1 MDITAMFNYSHLTG
15 QIKKRIAEER
25 PRLYRMAYAWCCDP
39 ALADDLAQEAISKG
53 LQKANQLREPERLQS
68 WLYAI
73 LHNCWRTHLR
83 RQRPDQALDEETIP
97 CEDCPESINQRQ
109 QIIDRVR
116 AAIKVLPLGQRE
128 VITLVDL
135 NGFAYAEVANILSIP
150 IGTVMSRLS
159 RARQAL
165 LVTLADIQ
173 QQPQTST
180 SRASLRRVK

>member
-1 MDITAMFNYSHLTG
+1 MDQSGMFELIGLSG
-15 QIKKRIAEER
+15 QIKKRIADER

-39 ALADDLAQEAISKG
+39 SLADDLAQEAISKG
-53 LQKANQLREPERLQS
+53 LQKAGQLRDMERLQS

-83 RQRPDQALDEETIP
+83 RQRPDQPLDEEAHP
-97 CEDCPESINQRQ
+97 CEDCPETINHRQ
-109 QIIDRVR
+109 QVVDRVR
-116 AAIKVLPLGQRE
+116 QAIRALPLGQRE

-135 NGFAYAEVANILSIP
+135 NGFAYAEVADIMSIP

-165 LVTLADIQ
+165 LIALADVGH
-173 QQPQTST
+173 QPQES
-180 SRASLRRVK
+180 SRSVLRRVK

>member
-1 MDITAMFNYSHLTG
+1 MGMFDRITLSKQF
-15 QIKKRIAEER
+15 KKRIADER

-39 ALADDLAQEAISKG
+39 ALADDLAQEAIAKG
-53 LQKANQLREPERLQS
+53 LQKAGQLREAERLQS

-83 RQRPDQALDEETIP
+83 RQRPDQPLDEEAFP
-97 CEDCPESINQRQ
+97 CDECPETVNQRQ
-109 QIIDRVR
+109 QVVDRVR
-116 AAIKVLPLGQRE
+116 GAIKTLPLGQRE

-135 NGFAYAEVANILSIP
+135 KGFAYAEVAQILDIP

-165 LVTLADIQ
+165 LVSLADVQ
-173 QQPQTST
+173 QQPQTT
-180 SRASLRRVK
+180 IRTSLRRVK